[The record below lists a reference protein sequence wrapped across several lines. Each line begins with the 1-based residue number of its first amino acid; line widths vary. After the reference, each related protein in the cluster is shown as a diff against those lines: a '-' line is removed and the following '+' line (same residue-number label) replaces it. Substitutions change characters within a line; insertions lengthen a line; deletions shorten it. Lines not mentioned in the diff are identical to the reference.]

1 MKKHKNNNDDIS
13 SYIRDSEYTANTY
26 VMKCFG
32 VSMILYIFAYILNLL
47 DIFIV
52 DKMIMTVGIIGSAIM
67 YGIVFVITKLI
78 SLSDKKL
85 KYFIISGM
93 ILTYTIMGVCVT
105 YHVVLLS
112 VLPFLCAMLYC
123 SKRFMRIVYVI
134 EVICTFIIVYGGY
147 YFGLCDA
154 NMTLLTT
161 ESLSEYVVDGEFILT
176 HVNDNPL
183 VSLFLFFVLPRC
195 LVYIAFMAI
204 CSSIFAILSGSI
216 ERAKLASELQ
226 KAKDEA
232 ERASHAKTRFLA
244 RMSHEIR
251 TPINAVMGMN
261 EMILREST
269 EDNIRAYAGDV
280 KESSAMLLGI
290 INEIL
295 DSSKIESGKMEL
307 VNVDYKVA
315 NLINDLYNMTSV
327 KARDKKLDL
336 IFDISPDVPCRLNGD
351 DKRIKQVI
359 LNLLTNGIKYTE
371 KGSVTLRITSATKD
385 NKAVLSCAVIDTGI
399 GIKEEDIGKIYD
411 EFQRIDLSRNR
422 NVEGTGLGM
431 SIVQRLLKLMN
442 SELKIKSTYEKGS
455 EFSFEI
461 EQTVVDSAPM
471 GDFRKK
477 DETENK
483 NVTRYIY
490 TAPEARVLV
499 VDDNELNRMVFEGLI
514 KHTEINVDSAESG
527 MECLSM
533 LKENKYDIIFL
544 DHMMP
549 GMDGIET
556 LKRMREENLCPDTP
570 VVMLTANAFEED
582 VENYMKQG
590 FDDFLAKPIIPEVMD
605 GLILKYLPKEL
616 VTISEEKQ

>member
-1 MKKHKNNNDDIS
+1 MKKSTINTDDIS
-13 SYIRDSEYTANTY
+13 SYILDSEYTANTY
-26 VMKCFG
+26 VMKCFT
-32 VSMILYIFAYILNLL
+32 VSIILYIFAYILNLL

-52 DKMIMTVGIIGSAIM
+52 DKGIMTAGVIGSAVV
-67 YGIVFVITKLI
+67 YAIVFIITKLM
-78 SLSDKKL
+78 SLSDKKM
-85 KYFIISGM
+85 KFFVISGM
-93 ILTYTIMGVCVT
+93 IMTYTVMGVCVT

-123 SKRFMRIVYVI
+123 SKKFMRIVYVI
-134 EVICTFIIVYGGY
+134 EVICTFIVVYGGY

-161 ESLSEYVVDGEFILT
+161 ESLSKYVSDGQFLLT
-176 HVNDNPL
+176 QVNENPMF
-183 VSLFLFFVLPRC
+183 SLFLFFVLPRC
-195 LVYIAFMAI
+195 LIYIAFMAI
-204 CSSIFAILSGSI
+204 CSSIFSILSGSI
-216 ERAKLASELQ
+216 ERAKLVAELQ
-226 KAKDEA
+226 RAKEEA
-232 ERASHAKTRFLA
+232 ESASRAKSRFLA

-261 EMILREST
+261 EMILRETT
-269 EDNIRAYAGDV
+269 EDNIRTYAGDV

-307 VNVDYKVA
+307 VNVDYKIA
-315 NLINDLYNMTSV
+315 NLISDLYNMASI
-327 KARDKKLDL
+327 KAKDKKLDL
-336 IFDISPDVPCRLNGD
+336 IFDISPDIPCKLNGD

-371 KGSVTLRITSATKD
+371 KGSVTLKITSATKD
-385 NKAVLSCAVIDTGI
+385 NKAFLSCAVIDTGI

-422 NVEGTGLGM
+422 NIEGTGLGM

-461 EQTVVDSAPM
+461 VQGIVDSAPM

-477 DETENK
+477 DTEELK
-483 NVTRYIY
+483 KYTRYMY

-499 VDDNELNRMVFEGLI
+499 VDDNSLNRMVFEGLI
-514 KHTEINVDSAESG
+514 KHTQIIVSEAESG
-527 MECLSM
+527 MECLSI
-533 LKENKYDIIFL
+533 LKEQKFDIIFL

-556 LKRMREENLCPDTP
+556 LKRIREENLSPDTP
-570 VVMLTANAFEED
+570 IIMLTANAFEED
-582 VENYMKQG
+582 VENYMQQG
-590 FDDFLAKPIIPEVMD
+590 FDGFLAKPIIPDEMD
-605 GLILKYLPKEL
+605 RLILEHLPKEL
-616 VTISEEKQ
+616 VTISEEK

>member
-1 MKKHKNNNDDIS
+1 MKKINKNNDDIS
-13 SYIRDSEYTANTY
+13 SYILDSEYTANTY

-32 VSMILYIFAYILNLL
+32 VSMMLYIFAYILNLL

-52 DKMIMTVGIIGSAIM
+52 DKMIMTVGVIGSAIM

-85 KYFIISGM
+85 KFFIISGM

-123 SKRFMRIVYVI
+123 SKKFMRIVYVI
-134 EVICTFIIVYGGY
+134 EVICTFIVVYGGY

-161 ESLSEYVVDGEFILT
+161 GSLSEYVVDGEFILT
-176 HVNDNPL
+176 QVNDNPL
-183 VSLFLFFVLPRC
+183 ISLFLFFVLPRC
-195 LVYIAFMAI
+195 LIYIAFMAI
-204 CSSIFAILSGSI
+204 CSSIFGILSGSI

-232 ERASHAKTRFLA
+232 ERASNAKTRFLA

-261 EMILREST
+261 EMILRETT
-269 EDNIRAYAGDV
+269 EDNIREYAGDV

-307 VNVDYKVA
+307 VNVDYKMA

-336 IFDISPDVPCRLNGD
+336 IFDISPDIPCRLNGD
-351 DKRIKQVI
+351 DKRIKQII

-371 KGSVTLRITSATKD
+371 KGSVTLKITSVTKE
-385 NKAVLSCAVIDTGI
+385 NKTVLSCAVIDTGI

-411 EFQRIDLSRNR
+411 EFQRVDVSRNR

-461 EQTVVDSAPM
+461 EQTVVDSVPM

-477 DETENK
+477 DTEELK
-483 NVTRYIY
+483 KVTRCVY
-490 TAPEARVLV
+490 TAPKARVLV
-499 VDDNELNRMVFEGLI
+499 VDDNDLNRMVFEGLI
-514 KHTEINVDSAESG
+514 KHTEIMVEEAESG

-533 LKENKYDIIFL
+533 LKENRYDIIFL

-556 LKRMREENLCPDTP
+556 LKRMREENLCPGVP
-570 VVMLTANAFEED
+570 VIMLTANAFEED

-590 FDDFLAKPIIPEVMD
+590 FDDFLAKPIIPEIMD

-616 VTISEEKQ
+616 VTISEEK

>member
-13 SYIRDSEYTANTY
+13 SYILDSEYTANTY

-32 VSMILYIFAYILNLL
+32 VSMLLYIFAYILNLL

-52 DKMIMTVGIIGSAIM
+52 DKMIMTVGVIGSAIM
-67 YGIVFVITKLI
+67 YGIVFAVTKLI

-85 KYFIISGM
+85 KFFIISGM

-123 SKRFMRIVYVI
+123 SKKFMRIVYVI

-161 ESLSEYVVDGEFILT
+161 GSLSEYVVDGEFILT
-176 HVNDNPL
+176 QVNDNPL
-183 VSLFLFFVLPRC
+183 ISLFLFFVLPRC
-195 LVYIAFMAI
+195 LIYIAFMAI

-232 ERASHAKTRFLA
+232 ERASNAKTRFLA

-261 EMILREST
+261 EMILRETT
-269 EDNIRAYAGDV
+269 EDNIREYAGDV

-307 VNVDYKVA
+307 VNVDYKMA

-327 KARDKKLDL
+327 KAKDKKLDL
-336 IFDISPDVPCRLNGD
+336 IFDISPDIPCRLNGD
-351 DKRIKQVI
+351 DKRIKQII

-371 KGSVTLRITSATKD
+371 KGSVTLRITSTTKD
-385 NKAVLSCAVIDTGI
+385 NKAVLSCAIIDTGI

-461 EQTVVDSAPM
+461 VQAVVDSAPM

-477 DETENK
+477 DAAELK
-483 NVTRYIY
+483 KITRCVY
-490 TAPEARVLV
+490 TAPKARVLV
-499 VDDNELNRMVFEGLI
+499 VDDNNLNRMVFEGLI
-514 KHTEINVDSAESG
+514 KHTEIIVEEAESG

-533 LKENKYDIIFL
+533 LRENRYDIIFL

-556 LKRMREENLCPDTP
+556 LKRMREENLCPGVP
-570 VVMLTANAFEED
+570 VIMLTANAFEED

-590 FDDFLAKPIIPEVMD
+590 FDGFLAKPIIPEIMD
-605 GLILKYLPKEL
+605 ELILKHLPEEL
-616 VTISEEKQ
+616 VTISGEK